1 MPIDQKLDFIMFF
14 KYSVFA
20 KAGLYVLGLGVAL
33 VSCTTTKNTTSSQ
46 SKVIA
51 TLGSNPIYVSDFK
64 YTYEKSLKN
73 KDSAYTRSSIE
84 NYLDLYIKFK
94 LKILAAQKAGID
106 TTQAFNKEL
115 ATYRDQLAK
124 PYLTDKAKVEELVR
138 EAYERLKEE
147 VRVSHI
153 LVKVD
158 KEAEPEDTIV
168 AYNKILELRKN
179 VLNGKSF
186 EQVATQHSQGPSAK
200 QGGNIG
206 YFTALQMVYPFENAS
221 YNTQIGSISDLLRTK
236 FGYHFLK
243 VTDRRKASGK
253 IQTAH
258 IMIVSPPKSSI
269 KDSIEA
275 KRKIDKIYERL
286 KAGETWEKLCRQFSE
301 DQPSKDK
308 AGVLPEF
315 GIGEAIPEFEQA
327 AFQLNEVGDFS
338 QPIYTPY
345 SGWHIIKL
353 VKKRTVEPFGKMEGF
368 IRQKVAKDSRLKVTQ
383 QSFIERLKKLN
394 NFSTNARVV
403 DRAIAK
409 ADASLLKGGWKYNQN
424 DPLLNEVI
432 VRYEDRVLKLKRG
445 YTVKNFFDFVI
456 EKQVPKANLN
466 KSQHYMQL
474 LFQQFIDFSAIDFE
488 RNNLEV
494 KYKDYKM
501 LVKEYKE
508 GMMLFQMMNDNVWN
522 KAIQDTVEARKFFE
536 GNRERYRWKERAQAT
551 IYSIANE
558 QVLAQLKSRLGQT
571 RYLVTKAKADNLYFD
586 KNGSGLN
593 KSTEQ
598 VLLRV
603 ANILRRNR
611 QYKLEIS
618 GHIDPDEEDKLSS
631 ERLQKALGFLLR
643 QRVGI
648 DRIITK
654 DYKKSKPVSI
664 KNRRRNRR
672 LEFAFYSSDKKDLA
686 IELNLTNPL
695 NIKITEGVF
704 EKGLNSD
711 LNKVAWERGSTQ
723 LRDKDR
729 ILYVVID
736 KILPSRLKEYNETRG
751 KVITNY
757 QNHLEQ
763 EWIKGLSK
771 SYPVQINQKVI
782 DQLVGQK

>member
-1 MPIDQKLDFIMFF
+1 MF

-20 KAGLYVLGLGVAL
+20 KAGLYVLGLSVAL
-33 VSCTTTKNTTSSQ
+33 VSCTTTKNTSGSQ

-51 TLGSNPIYVSDFK
+51 TLGANPIYVSDFK

-73 KDSAYTRSSIE
+73 KDSAYTRKSIE

-94 LKILAAQKAGID
+94 LKILAAQKAGVD
-106 TTQAFNKEL
+106 TTQAFSKEL
-115 ATYRDQLAK
+115 ATYREQLAK

-138 EAYERLKEE
+138 EAYDRLKEE

-168 AYNKILELRKN
+168 AYNKILELRKS
-179 VLNGKSF
+179 VLKGESF
-186 EQVATQHSQGPSAK
+186 EQVANKHSQGPSAK

-221 YNTQIGSISDLLRTK
+221 YKTKIGSISDLLRTK

-258 IMIVSPPKSSI
+258 IMIISPPNSST

-286 KAGETWEKLCRQFSE
+286 KAGEAWEKLCRQFSE

-308 AGVLPEF
+308 GGVLPEF
-315 GIGEAIPEFEQA
+315 SVGEAIPEFEQA
-327 AFQLNEVGDFS
+327 AFQLNEVNDFS
-338 QPIYTPY
+338 TPIYTPY

-353 VKKRTVEPFGKMEGF
+353 VKKKTVESFSKMESF
-368 IRQKVAKDSRLKVTQ
+368 IRQKVAKDSRLKITQ
-383 QSFIERLKKLN
+383 QSFVAKLKKLN
-394 NFSTNARVV
+394 NFSMNAKMADKAV
-403 DRAIAK
+403 AK
-409 ADASLLKGGWKYNQN
+409 ADASLLKGTWKYNPN
-424 DPLLNEVI
+424 DPLLNVVVI
-432 VRYEDRVLKLKRG
+432 KFEDPILKIKKG
-445 YTVKNFFDFVI
+445 YTVKEFFDFAVA
-456 EKQVPKANLN
+456 KQVPKANL
-466 KSQHYMQL
+466 KKPIHYMQL
-474 LFQQFIDFSAIDFE
+474 LFQQFIDFSAIEFE

-522 KAIQDTVEARKFFE
+522 KAIMDTAGARKFFE
-536 GNRERYRWKERAQAT
+536 ENRDDYRWKQRAQAT
-551 IYSIANE
+551 IYSVSNE
-558 QVLAQLKSRLGQT
+558 QVLSQLKARLGQT
-571 RYLVTKAKADNLYFD
+571 KYLVTKFKADNLYFNKNNSNLD
-586 KNGSGLN
+586 KNSE
-593 KSTEQ
+593 KT
-598 VLLRV
+598 LLKIV
-603 ANILRRNR
+603 NILKRNR

-618 GHIDPDEEDKLSS
+618 GHIDPAENDKLSS
-631 ERLQKALGFLLR
+631 ERLQQALGFLLR
-643 QRVGI
+643 QRIGI

-686 IELNLTNPL
+686 FELNLTNPL
-695 NIKITEGVF
+695 NIKVTEGVF
-704 EKGLNSD
+704 ERGAKSELEKVPWNKG
-711 LNKVAWERGSTQ
+711 ETE

-729 ILYVVID
+729 ILYVVVD
-736 KILPSRLKEYNETRG
+736 KVLPSRLKEYNETRG

-757 QNHLEQ
+757 QNYLEQ
-763 EWIKGLSK
+763 EWIRNLQK

>member
-1 MPIDQKLDFIMFF
+1 MPTDQKLDFIMF

-33 VSCTTTKNTTSSQ
+33 VSCTTTKNTTGSQ

-64 YTYEKSLKN
+64 YTYEKSLKD
-73 KDSAYTRSSIE
+73 KDSAYTRNSIE

-94 LKILAAQKAGID
+94 LKILAAQKAGVD
-106 TTQAFNKEL
+106 TSVAFNKEL
-115 ATYRDQLAK
+115 ATYREQLAK

-138 EAYERLKEE
+138 EAYNRLKEE

-158 KEAEPEDTIV
+158 KEAEPQDTIV
-168 AYNKILELRKN
+168 AYNKILELRN
-179 VLNGKSF
+179 SVLKGENF

-243 VTDRRKASGK
+243 VTDRRNASGK

-258 IMIVSPPKSSI
+258 IMIISPPKSSI

-286 KAGETWEKLCRQFSE
+286 EAGETWEKLCRQFSE

-308 AGVLPEF
+308 GGVLPEF

-338 QPIYTPY
+338 KPIYTPY
-345 SGWHIIKL
+345 SGWHIIRL
-353 VKKRTVEPFGKMEGF
+353 VKKRTVESFGKMEPF

-383 QSFIERLKKLN
+383 QSFIGKLKRLN
-394 NFSTNARVV
+394 NFSMDARVV
-403 DRAIAK
+403 DRATAK
-409 ADASLLKGGWKYNQN
+409 ANASLLKGAWKYDKN

-432 VRYEDRVLKLKRG
+432 VRFEDRVLKLKKG
-445 YTVKNFFDFVI
+445 YTVKDFFDFVMA
-456 EKQVPKANLN
+456 KQVPKANLKN
-466 KSQHYMQL
+466 PKHYMQL
-474 LFQQFIDFSAIDFE
+474 LFQQFIDFSTIDFE

-522 KAIQDTVEARKFFE
+522 KAIMDTTGARKFFE
-536 GNRERYRWKERAQAT
+536 GQRENYRWKERAQAT

-558 QVLAQLKSRLGQT
+558 QVLNQLKSRLGQT
-571 RYLVTKAKADNLYFD
+571 RYLVTKTKAKNLYFD
-586 KNGSGLN
+586 KNVSNLN
-593 KSTEQ
+593 SNAEKA
-598 VLLRV
+598 LLRV
-603 ANILRRNR
+603 VNILKRNR
-611 QYKLEIS
+611 QYRLEIS
-618 GHIDPDEEDKLSS
+618 GHVDPAEEDKLSS
-631 ERLQKALGFLLR
+631 ERLQKALEFLLR

-664 KNRRRNRR
+664 RNRKRNRR
-672 LEFAFYSSDKKDLA
+672 LEFAFYSADKKDLA

-695 NIKITEGVF
+695 NIKITDGVF
-704 EKGLNSD
+704 EKGTNTT
-711 LNKVAWERGSTQ
+711 LNKVTWEKGETQ

-729 ILYVVID
+729 ILYVIID
-736 KILPSRLKEYNETRG
+736 KVLPSRLKQYNETRG
-751 KVITNY
+751 KVITHY

-763 EWIKGLSK
+763 EWIKGLRK